1 MDRMKE
7 EGGGHDT
14 ERWWGDRKCESK
26 AWKRDK
32 VSESHG
38 EVRRG

>member
-7 EGGGHDT
+7 EGGEDT

-32 VSESHG
+32 V
-38 EVRRG
+38 